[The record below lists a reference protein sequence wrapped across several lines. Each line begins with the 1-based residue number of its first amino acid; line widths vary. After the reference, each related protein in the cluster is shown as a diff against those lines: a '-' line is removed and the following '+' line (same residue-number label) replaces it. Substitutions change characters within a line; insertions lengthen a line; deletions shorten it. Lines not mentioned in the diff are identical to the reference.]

1 MRTGEARNLVTV
13 YRGTQTRDAYGDVGA
28 GLAATTPTIWVDIVR
43 ERSGLVDRGAG
54 DEVLIAA
61 KGFCHY
67 AADVNERD
75 VLSVTGGPEA
85 GTKWRVLAAF
95 HPHARHTE
103 LTLEQFTGSL
113 S

>member
-1 MRTGEARNLVTV
+1 MRTGEARNLCTV
-13 YRGTQTRDAYGDVGA
+13 YRGTQTRDSYGDVGA
-28 GLAATTPTIWVDIVR
+28 GLAAQTPAIWVDIQR
-43 ERSGLVDRGAG
+43 ERSGLVDRGPG
-54 DEVLIAA
+54 EEVLIGA

-75 VLSVTGGPEA
+75 VLVVTGGPEV

-95 HPHARHTE
+95 HPKARHTE

-113 S
+113 T